1 MPTFGQASA
10 ATFDILRTVAFG
22 SITGS
27 YLPLGTPFAHAVR
40 LMAVN
45 NTANTDMILS
55 IDGVHDYLY
64 LPAGTFKLYDVC
76 TNRETACN
84 FYIPIGTQ
92 WYVKYASAP
101 ASGAVYLECIYGV
114 GE

>member
-1 MPTFGQASA
+1 MPTFGQAPA
-10 ATFDILRTVAFG
+10 ATFDQLRSVAYT

-27 YLPLGTPFAHAVR
+27 YLPVGTPFGHAVR
-40 LMAVN
+40 LMAIS
-45 NTANTDMILS
+45 NTADQDMLFS

-64 LPAGTFKLYDVC
+64 VPAGTFKLYDVC

-92 WYVKYASAP
+92 FYVKYASSP
-101 ASGAVYLECIYGV
+101 SKGAVYLECIYGI